1 MPMRILVTADLHYR
15 PTQRAAF
22 LDFAQRVRDS
32 QPDIFIVAGDV
43 GHPLR
48 LFQRGLQLFHELT
61 CPRLFIAGNH
71 DLYRGEFHSRDL
83 WQVHLPHVVQR
94 EGFTWLEEQNLVSQ
108 GIGVC
113 GTLGWY
119 DYSARA
125 PHLPYVADEYR
136 ALKRLVN
143 HDADY
148 VDWPW
153 SDVAMARYLQR
164 GFERRLHALAADPHV
179 RQIVVVTHWPIF
191 EESMPQRPQSAFWS
205 LLSAYMANFTLGQM
219 VRQTPKVT
227 HVVSGHIHRPGHW
240 TVRGAHGPIEFAIV
254 GSRSDEPAWVELNL

>member
-1 MPMRILVTADLHYR
+1 MRILVTADLHYQ

-22 LDFAQRVRDS
+22 LDFAQRVSERR
-32 QPDIFIVAGDV
+32 PDVFILAGDV

-48 LFQRGLQLFHELT
+48 LFQRGLQLFRDLA

-83 WQVHLPHVVQR
+83 WQVQLPHIAQI
-94 EGFTWLEEQNLVSQ
+94 EGFAWLEDHNLVSE
-108 GIGVC
+108 GVGVC
-113 GTLGWY
+113 GTMGWY

-143 HDADY
+143 HDADF

-164 GFERRLHALAADPHV
+164 GFTRRLASLEADPAV
-179 RQIVVVTHWPIF
+179 RQIVVITHWPIF

-205 LLSAYMANFTLGQM
+205 LLSAYMANFTLGRL
-219 VRQTPKVT
+219 VRQGRKVT
-227 HVVSGHIHRPGHW
+227 HVVSGHIHRPGRW
-240 TVRGAHGPIEFAIV
+240 IIPGAHGSIEFTIV
-254 GSRSDEPAWVELNL
+254 GSRSDELTWVELNL